1 MGSGFCFT
9 ASPIFICMTIDIIA
23 LVVLAIAVWKGL
35 QKGLIVGL
43 FSFIGIFVGA
53 AAALKLSGMAGQY
66 LLAHFPNLGPW
77 VPLLSFILVF
87 AGVVF
92 LVRII
97 AAFIEKTLEWS
108 MMGWANKLGGIL
120 FFTLLYALLFS
131 IALFYADEMALL
143 SADTKQASVAYSM
156 LQPMAPVLMDGIGK
170 LIPVFKDLFGE
181 LEAAFDGLTTPAQ
194 KPA

>member
-1 MGSGFCFT
+1 MGSGFYFT

-23 LVVLAIAVWKGL
+23 LIVLAIAVWKGL

-43 FSFIGIFVGA
+43 FTFIGIFVGA

-66 LLAHFPNLGPW
+66 LLKHFPNLGPW

-87 AGVVF
+87 AGVVI
-92 LVRII
+92 LVRLL

-120 FFTLLYALLFS
+120 FFALLYALLFS
-131 IALFYADEMALL
+131 IALFYADKMALL
-143 SADTKQASVAYSM
+143 SADTKQSSVAYSM
-156 LQPMAPVLMDGIGK
+156 VQPLAPVLMDGIGK
-170 LIPVFKDLFGE
+170 LIPIFKNLFTE
-181 LEAAFDGLTTPAQ
+181 LEATFEGLATPAQ

>member
-9 ASPIFICMTIDIIA
+9 ATPIFICMTIDIIA

-35 QKGLIVGL
+35 QKGLIVSL

-53 AAALKLSGMAGQY
+53 AAALKLSGMTGQY
-66 LLAHFPNLGPW
+66 LLTHFPNLGAW

-87 AGVVF
+87 SGVVI
-92 LVRII
+92 LVRLL

-120 FFTLLYALLFS
+120 FFALLYALLFS
-131 IALFYADEMALL
+131 IALFYADKMELV
-143 SADTKQASVAYSM
+143 SAETKQTSVAYSIV
-156 LQPMAPVLMDGIGK
+156 QPLAPVLMDGIGK

-181 LEAAFDGLTTPAQ
+181 LEAAFDGLAMPTP

>member
-87 AGVVF
+87 AGVVI

-120 FFTLLYALLFS
+120 SCFLPCCMHCCLALLFFMPIKWPCFMPIQS
-131 IALFYADEMALL
+131 RLL
-143 SADTKQASVAYSM
+143 
-156 LQPMAPVLMDGIGK
+156 
-170 LIPVFKDLFGE
+170 
-181 LEAAFDGLTTPAQ
+181 
-194 KPA
+194 